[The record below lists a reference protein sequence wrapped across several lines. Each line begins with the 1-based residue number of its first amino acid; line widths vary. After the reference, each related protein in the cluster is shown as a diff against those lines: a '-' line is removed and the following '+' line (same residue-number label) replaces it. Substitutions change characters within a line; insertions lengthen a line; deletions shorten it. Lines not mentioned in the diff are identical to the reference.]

1 MRYNSLLAALAVSTA
16 TASPLLPRANCPLP
30 SKAQLTV
37 VDNAI
42 YAAKLVP
49 DLISAFSGSLLIN
62 AAFGTNT
69 VNLGNTLTVTDTLP
83 PPTFNIT
90 AEANYPAS
98 TTKYTVLLLDPDV
111 PSPLLPVDRDTLG
124 DYTHLIVS
132 DVQPSCIT
140 SQTQVPLTTFKPLTP
155 LSVAQHRYT
164 FLVYRQPADFS
175 PNLILAQDFLG
186 LPLSTFLASSGLEG
200 PVGGNYFLE
209 GLANP

>member
-69 VNLGNTLTVTDTLP
+69 VNLGNTLTVTGIP
-83 PPTFNIT
+83 PLKPPHHQTSFADKI
-90 AEANYPAS
+90 YPAQTRYHHRRS
-98 TTKYTVLLLDPDV
+98 T
-111 PSPLLPVDRDTLG
+111 
-124 DYTHLIVS
+124 
-132 DVQPSCIT
+132 
-140 SQTQVPLTTFKPLTP
+140 
-155 LSVAQHRYT
+155 
-164 FLVYRQPADFS
+164 
-175 PNLILAQDFLG
+175 
-186 LPLSTFLASSGLEG
+186 
-200 PVGGNYFLE
+200 
-209 GLANP
+209 